1 MTKKII
7 WWRALA
13 LTGILIGLNL
23 LLGIELVKAV
33 ISLLLICTLS
43 WRYQIS
49 AKNKEALNG
58 LIVGM
63 IFGFFPLSVRLDGNI
78 EAAVYLAM
86 IMLIVFII
94 GNGMR
99 HALLKQ
105 TRNTIFATNALFSF
119 LSFAGIGMQINS
131 FLHILL
137 VTMIGVILPY
147 LIVGIGKVGRARLHY
162 FRLARAIKRK
172 SHNRG

>member
-13 LTGILIGLNL
+13 LTGILIGPNL
-23 LLGIELVKAV
+23 LLGIGLVKVV
-33 ISLLLICTLS
+33 ISLLLVCALS

-49 AKNKEALNG
+49 ANNKEALNG

-78 EAAVYLAM
+78 EVATYLALAP
-86 IMLIVFII
+86 LIVFII
-94 GNGMR
+94 SNGIR

-105 TRNTIFATNALFSF
+105 TRNTIFVPNALISF
-119 LSFAGIGMQINS
+119 FLLAGIGMKINA
-131 FLHILL
+131 FLYTLL
-137 VTMIGVILPY
+137 LIMMGVILPH
-147 LIVGIGKVGRARLHY
+147 LIVNIGKIWRARRHY
-162 FRLARAIKRK
+162 ARLTKAIKRN
-172 SHNRG
+172 HG